1 MQTAAINGTSLSIKY
16 TEWTENIPC
25 IKNNPFLLPSN
36 WMLWKLRINLIF
48 TKFFMF
54 IGCKMFEYLWCF
66 SDVEFHII
74 ILHNA
79 DIV

>member
-1 MQTAAINGTSLSIKY
+1 METAGINSSSWSIKY
-16 TEWTENIPC
+16 KEWNENIPC
-25 IKNNPFLLPSN
+25 IKNNRLLLRWN
-36 WMLWKLRINLIF
+36 WMSWKVRINWIF

-54 IGCKMFEYLWCF
+54 IGYIMFQYLWCF

-74 ILHNA
+74 ILHNT